1 MRVNFDRAPNCYYS
15 ERTKINFLQ
24 RLIIVHSILYYEL
37 DAQVISDKDF
47 DELAKQLVEMSKEFS
62 SVEETQYYYVLH
74 DFDGTTGFDINSRL
88 SEKDRLHVTKIANQ
102 VLRCYGG
109 NEC

>member
-1 MRVNFDRAPNCYYS
+1 MKVNFDKVPNCYLS

-62 SVEETQYYYVLH
+62 SIKETQYYYVLH

-88 SEKDRLHVTKIANQ
+88 SEKDRVHLIKIANQ
-102 VLRCYGG
+102 VLKCYGG